1 MKKVIA
7 TVLIAICLL
16 AYTGVAYAAGT
27 GGILEVPDIKIIMDG
42 RITKYADVPIVVNQN
57 TLLPLRELFNNLGVP
72 DENIIY
78 DDQKKSVTVTK
89 DQIKL
94 YMEVG
99 SKTALVNDTPVILNT
114 APVGYAKNQRIYI
127 PFRFAAE
134 ALGRKVVWDGS
145 ANAILVC
152 DAVKYESIRQLFD
165 KSDIA
170 MDQVSKCMISIKVD
184 GVVKSEQLSAKLGV
198 DADSQ
203 IDKVKKAIYTKMV
216 MDVLGMEMVSD
227 AYYCDNVS
235 YTLNP
240 LNGEW
245 EKVTYL
251 QADYDKLF
259 ASQGDMNMLDAQANE
274 PLYAGLE
281 QVPGSSP
288 DEILLQGDV
297 YLSNLLNSVNA
308 DKKTGSKLTSGLN
321 ADPYTFHMEI
331 SMNSST
337 YLMNSIVMAV
347 GSEQISNNAT
357 VKTDIVVNV
366 EYSNYN
372 GDFQVI
378 VPQDVMLNAI
388 EKK

>member
-1 MKKVIA
+1 MKKIVAAVFI
-7 TVLIAICLL
+7 VICLL
-16 AYTGVAYAAGT
+16 AYTGVVFAAGT
-27 GGILEVPDIKIIMDG
+27 DSIQEVPDVKIIMDG
-42 RITKYADVPIVVNQN
+42 SIIKYTDVPIAVSQN

-94 YMEVG
+94 YMVVG
-99 SKTALVNDTPVILNT
+99 SKTAFVNDKPVILNT

-152 DAVKYESIRQLFD
+152 DAIKYESIRQLLD

-170 MDQVSKCMISIKVD
+170 MEQVNKCMISIKAD
-184 GVVKSEQLSAKLGV
+184 GVVKSEQLSVKLGV
-198 DADSQ
+198 DLDSQ
-203 IDKVKKAIYTKMV
+203 IDRVKKAISTKMV
-216 MDVLGMEMVSD
+216 MNVLGMEMASD
-227 AYYCDNVS
+227 SYYCNNVS

-245 EKVTYL
+245 EKVTYP

-259 ASQGDMNMLDAQANE
+259 VSQGDMNILDGQVNE

-281 QVPGSSP
+281 QVTGSNP

-297 YLSNLLNSVNA
+297 YWGSLLESLNA
-308 DKKTGSKLTSGLN
+308 DKKTESKLTSVVN
-321 ADPYTFHMEI
+321 ADPNTFHMEI

-337 YLMNSIVMAV
+337 YLMNSIAMTI
-347 GSEQISNNAT
+347 GSEEVSNNAT

-366 EYSNYN
+366 EYSNFN

-378 VPQDVMLNAI
+378 VPQEVILNAK